1 MIEKNCKICKDLYDF
16 REATPIYC
24 RDAKFCVSTLE
35 VSLRTEISQI
45 FTNSTNMIVKFYDRK
60 NL

>member
-24 RDAKFCVSTLE
+24 RDAKFCVSTFYGQKSHK
-35 VSLRTEISQI
+35 SLQI
-45 FTNSTNMIVKFYDRK
+45 LQI
-60 NL
+60 